1 MDREV
6 KNVNDALISEK
17 ERAEGQEA
25 AIRTEFA
32 NADSKLK
39 SDLTTALSEETKR
52 ASDEEAAIRQELED
66 RFNYAAKHTE
76 LPEKA
81 DMQKIEDFV
90 YSVNEK
96 IIRGEIK

>member
-1 MDREV
+1 MVIDILEKGDIITYRENERPFLLEV
-6 KNVNDALISEK
+6 RQGKFMK
-17 ERAEGQEA
+17 EDG
-25 AIRTEFA
+25 TY
-32 NADSKLK
+32 DS
-39 SDLTTALSEETKR
+39 SFYDF
-52 ASDEEAAIRQELED
+52 RQELED